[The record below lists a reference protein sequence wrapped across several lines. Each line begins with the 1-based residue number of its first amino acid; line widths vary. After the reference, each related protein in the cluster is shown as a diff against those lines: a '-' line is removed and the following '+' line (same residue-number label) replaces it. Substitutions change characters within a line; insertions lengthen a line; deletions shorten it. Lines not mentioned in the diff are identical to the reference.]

1 VLFTVTIATR
11 GAPWKLE
18 KDKNF
23 SEWFDGLLFSANIL
37 DNRYPVKGFSAHRG
51 WGFRI
56 VKRIIQ
62 MLEERLE
69 ETGHEPVMF
78 PVVIPEDAFAK
89 EAEHIA
95 GFQAEVFW
103 ITHAGDSKLDRRL
116 LLRPTSETAMYPLFA
131 YWIRSHAD
139 LPLKVHQSVSIY
151 RYETKATRPLLRMRE
166 FLWNEAHTAH
176 TSSEEAEKQV
186 REGIGI
192 YTEVFKRLGLSY
204 LLLQRPDFDKFAGA
218 VYSVAFDAWN
228 PDGRVNQIGTVHN
241 LGENFSKV
249 FEITYEDVDG
259 NHKNVV
265 QTCYGLG
272 ISRTLAAVIAQHG
285 DDHGLVLP
293 PEIAP
298 VQVVIVPIP
307 YKGLEKEIY
316 AYSRKV
322 FDAIKNAGIRT
333 ILDDSEKM
341 QPGEKFYHW
350 EMFGVPVR
358 VEIGPKD
365 LEAKCVTLSRR
376 DTLKRT
382 TVSFDDLVPSV
393 QTLFE
398 DIMGNLRAKS
408 QEVLEKSIVDV
419 ADVKALRK
427 AVGGKKIARVNWCES
442 QECAD
447 KIKEEAG
454 GGEVRGHR
462 YDVEEKPTKPCLICQ
477 KPASRIVYVAR
488 AY

>member
-1 VLFTVTIATR
+1 M
-11 GAPWKLE
+11 E

-23 SEWFDGLLFSANIL
+23 SEWFDRLLLNAEIL
-37 DNRYPVKGFSAHRG
+37 DYRYPVKGFSAHRG

-56 VKRIIQ
+56 IRRITR
-62 MLEERLE
+62 MLEEELE
-69 ETGHEPVMF
+69 ATGHEPVLF

-95 GFQAEVFW
+95 GFESEVFW
-103 ITHAGDSKLDRRL
+103 ITHAGKRRLNRKL
-116 LLRPTSETAMYPLFA
+116 LLRPTSETAIYPLFS

-139 LPLKVHQSVSIY
+139 LPLRIHQTTTIY
-151 RYETKATRPLLRMRE
+151 RYETKATRPLFRVRE

-176 TSSEEAEKQV
+176 VDWDDAEKQV
-186 REGIGI
+186 REGFRI
-192 YTEVFKRLGLSY
+192 YSEVFKRLGLSY
-204 LLLQRPDFDKFAGA
+204 LVLQRPDFDKFAGA
-218 VYSVAFDAWN
+218 VYSIAFDAWN
-228 PDGRVNQIGTVHN
+228 PDGKVNQIGTVHN
-241 LGENFSKV
+241 LGENFSKA

-259 NHKNVV
+259 SQKNPT

-298 VQVVIVPIP
+298 AQVVVVPIP
-307 YKGLEKEIY
+307 YKGVEKEIY

-322 FDAIKNAGIRT
+322 FEAIKEAGIRT
-333 ILDDSEKM
+333 VIDDSEK

-358 VEIGPKD
+358 VEVGPKD
-365 LEAKCVTLSRR
+365 LEGKHVTLSRR
-376 DTLKRT
+376 DTLERST
-382 TVSFDDLVPSV
+382 APFDQMIS
-393 QTLFE
+393 TIRELF
-398 DIMGNLRAKS
+398 DKIMKNLIERS
-408 QEVLEKSIVDV
+408 QEVLENSIVDV
-419 ADVKALRK
+419 GDVKALRK
-427 AVGGKKIARVNWCES
+427 AIRGKKIARVNWCES
-442 QECAD
+442 EECAD

-462 YDVEEKPTKPCLICQ
+462 YDQQEKPTKPCLICG
-477 KPASRIVYVAR
+477 KKAKRVVYVAR